1 MEEVGAS
8 AGAATLKGALE
19 FQSSMAAA
27 IIQSGTQG
35 TGEGTGDGL
44 RVAALRGQ
52 GVGRQLDITV

>member
-35 TGEGTGDGL
+35 TGDGL
-44 RVAALRGQ
+44 RVAALREQ